1 MNNYK
6 SQHERIYFQST
17 TGLRHNIELNL
28 RKVHK
33 AQKAI
38 FFIEKCLEHTVQP
51 KFVQLPKGLK
61 QHLNKDKVYKVQQS
75 NLKAE
80 LKNQKNILPILKNT
94 VNTLLYDLKKTTKNN
109 FEYESFLKTTNN
121 IIYNSETK
129 NDEKR
134 DRKLRFLINEKLL

>member
-61 QHLNKDKVYKVQQS
+61 QHLNKDKVYKVQQR

-80 LKNQKNILPILKNT
+80 LKKTQEIFCLF
-94 VNTLLYDLKKTTKNN
+94 LKKQSILYFSITKKQQQNN
-109 FEYESFLKTTNN
+109 FGYVSFLNTTNN
-121 IIYNSETK
+121 IIYHSEAKNAETEIENS
-129 NDEKR
+129 D
-134 DRKLRFLINEKLL
+134 F

>member
-1 MNNYK
+1 
-6 SQHERIYFQST
+6 
-17 TGLRHNIELNL
+17 
-28 RKVHK
+28 
-33 AQKAI
+33 
-38 FFIEKCLEHTVQP
+38 LEHTVQP

-61 QHLNKDKVYKVQQS
+61 QHLNKDKVYKVQQR

-94 VNTLLYDLKKTTKNN
+94 VNTLLFDLKKTKKNN

-121 IIYNSETK
+121 IIYNSEAK